1 MRRLRSSAG
10 RVGLPLAIALA
21 ACTPDSAGD
30 RAPDAATADSG
41 AAAETVLPDASTT
54 STAYRTID
62 VVDGAVLRGR
72 VRFSG
77 QVPAPDTLRITAD
90 TAICGT
96 SRVRSRVK
104 VGGGTGLADAVVSL
118 TDIEAGK
125 PWPDAAASPPT
136 LDQHECRFTPHV
148 VLARVGDT
156 VRVLNSDPF
165 SHNVH
170 TAGFDNRSVNRTQ
183 PAGASPITL
192 AFAAPEK
199 VRVKCDLHPWM
210 SAWIVVADHP
220 YHAVT
225 GEAGRFTMPGV
236 PPGTYTLEVWH
247 EALGTRSRTVTLEP
261 GQTLDVDFDFAT
273 GD

>member
-10 RVGLPLAIALA
+10 RFGLPLAVVLA

-30 RAPDAATADSG
+30 RAPGAGADTG
-41 AAAETVLPDASTT
+41 AAVEPARPAA
-54 STAYRTID
+54 STAYRPID
-62 VVDGAVLRGR
+62 VADGAVLRGR
-72 VRFSG
+72 VRFG
-77 QVPAPDTLRITAD
+77 GPVPAPDTVRITAD
-90 TAICGT
+90 TAMCGT
-96 SRVRSRVK
+96 SRVLSRVK
-104 VGGGTGLADAVVSL
+104 VGSESGLADAVVSL

-125 PWPDAAASPPT
+125 PWPDAASSAPT
-136 LDQHECRFTPHV
+136 LDQHGCRFTPHV

-183 PAGASPITL
+183 PAGASPISLT
-192 AFAAPEK
+192 FAAPEK

-225 GEAGRFTMPGV
+225 EEVGRFTMPGV

-247 EALGTRSRTVTLEP
+247 EALGARSRTVTLEP

>member
-10 RVGLPLAIALA
+10 RLGLPLAVALA
-21 ACTPDSAGD
+21 ACSAGD
-30 RAPDAATADSG
+30 GAPDAGTADTG
-41 AAAETVLPDASTT
+41 AAVETVRPDT
-54 STAYRTID
+54 STAYRPID

-72 VRFSG
+72 VRFTDPA
-77 QVPAPDTLRITAD
+77 PAPDTVRITAD

-96 SRVRSRVK
+96 SRVLSRVK
-104 VGGGTGLADAVVSL
+104 VGSESGLADAVVSL
-118 TDIEAGK
+118 TDIEAGE
-125 PWPDAAASPPT
+125 PWPDASSSQPT
-136 LDQHECRFTPHV
+136 LDQHGCRFTPHV
-148 VLARVGDT
+148 VLARVGEP

-183 PAGASPITL
+183 PSGASPITL
-192 AFAAPEK
+192 TFAAPEK

-210 SAWIVVADHP
+210 SAWVVVADHP

-225 GEAGRFTMPGV
+225 GEAGRFTMPDV

-247 EALGTRSRTVTLEP
+247 ETLGTRSRTVTLEP
-261 GQTLDVDFDFAT
+261 GQALDVDFDFAT

>member
-1 MRRLRSSAG
+1 
-10 RVGLPLAIALA
+10 
-21 ACTPDSAGD
+21 
-30 RAPDAATADSG
+30 
-41 AAAETVLPDASTT
+41 
-54 STAYRTID
+54 
-62 VVDGAVLRGR
+62 
-72 VRFSG
+72 VRFTAPA
-77 QVPAPDTLRITAD
+77 PAPDTVRITAD
-90 TAICGT
+90 TATCGNR
-96 SRVRSRVK
+96 RVVAQVK
-104 VGGGTGLADAVVSL
+104 VGPEAGLADAVVSL

-125 PWPDAAASPPT
+125 PWPDAPAPPT
-136 LDQHECRFTPHV
+136 LDQRGCRFTPHAI
-148 VLARVGDT
+148 LARVGDT

-183 PAGASPITL
+183 PAGASPIAL
-192 AFAAPEK
+192 SFAAPEK

-220 YHAVT
+220 YYAVT

-247 EALGTRSRTVTLEP
+247 EALGTRSRTVTVEP